1 MCDKLNE
8 MKNDQS
14 SQLVKVEEIDTGY
27 EDEQLDYE
35 NLDELEEGTGFN
47 LETNREYIVLLV
59 NYNFSN
65 YFL

>member
-1 MCDKLNE
+1 